1 MEMLAIVKTTIA
13 VTAALVLILK
23 TIHFNSKF
31 RAKKFV
37 YWFYFD
43 TYNIVRSQAPE
54 SATAKRTQ
62 NILSV
67 LVVILLFV
75 LACYLCWIRNGNCP
89 LPLLIVHITSN
100 DHTKKRFVSYCC
112 DRLIRDA
119 K

>member
-1 MEMLAIVKTTIA
+1 MEMLTIVKTTIA

-43 TYNIVRSQAPE
+43 TYNIVRSQTPE

-67 LVVILLFV
+67 IVVILLFILSCLFV
-75 LACYLCWIRNGNCP
+75 L
-89 LPLLIVHITSN
+89 
-100 DHTKKRFVSYCC
+100 D
-112 DRLIRDA
+112 
-119 K
+119 